1 MLLHGCRPL
10 LVFVRV
16 QLLGQKPLAD
26 VEPSSEEPAAGQLP
40 GAAKLKDDETSGQH
54 VATQLLAKAAA
65 RDANIKGKGEQH
77 KTVLNAVSFYGQ
89 HGRKRSTACIETA
102 ANKQQGRAKRIK
114 CPPARY
120 LQ

>member
-1 MLLHGCRPL
+1 L
-10 LVFVRV
+10 
-16 QLLGQKPLAD
+16 
-26 VEPSSEEPAAGQLP
+26 
-40 GAAKLKDDETSGQH
+40 T
-54 VATQLLAKAAA
+54 KAAD

-89 HGRKRSTACIETA
+89 HGRKRSTAYACIETA
-102 ANKQQGRAKRIK
+102 AKKQQGKQCIK